1 MRGWCVHS
9 PSKGLGLLLKLKKI
23 ELAGFKSFCDRQ
35 ELPFNGG
42 GISAIVGPNGCGKS
56 NISDSISWVL
66 GERSAKSLR
75 GARMQDVIFS
85 GTRTRKPSGMA
96 SVSMTLLDPEAY
108 LAAKAANGTTEKAA
122 RRPGEIVVTRKLFRS
137 GESQYLLNGKICRLR
152 DIQDLFMGTGL
163 GPEHYAIIEQGR
175 VDQILSSRPND
186 RRAIIEEAAG
196 VTKFKSRRR
205 LAEFK
210 LESAR
215 QNLHR
220 VNDILQEV
228 IRQVNSLKRQASRAR
243 RYADLKKQR
252 DENLTVLLASRHHD
266 LQRRLAEASAEMN
279 SAEGQYGG
287 LAGRVKEMESARDAG
302 RRQQQEDEQTLE
314 QQRNELSNLT
324 VELERWRSRAEQ
336 QARTVE
342 ETGQRREHAGVEI
355 VELDTRL
362 RELEEELKVEQ
373 QALSEAGGLTE
384 QVRGR
389 LGEKTTEL
397 EATDAAIQDH
407 EQRREEIRRR
417 VLQVLGEVASLR
429 NELAKVEE
437 FLAGNQ
443 RHIARVEEGK
453 AAVESE
459 LAQLEVRRGELDRQ
473 MADGRSGVETLAQ
486 TRDRVQQEIVL
497 LKQQSQQRRQETEQ
511 LQQELSR
518 LRARSESLE
527 EILSHH
533 AYTTETVKKL
543 FATIE
548 QRPIDGF
555 EPIGILAD
563 YVEVDAP
570 FEKAAEEFLR
580 DELEFVVVRNWQEAE
595 QGVSLLR
602 RELEGYATFL
612 VHPESP
618 IRPEQPVLGPE
629 TGVTGRFADHIRL
642 TNGLSGSAS
651 TLLPKLRNC
660 YLVEEQGTAQRL
672 AVQYPD
678 LFFLLPDGL
687 CYRGYTVSGG
697 KKASAGPLAL
707 KRELRELRPRLAGR
721 EKTLETASAESKRFE
736 EELTAKGEELET
748 VQGAL
753 QTSEKE
759 ALAVE
764 HQLRQ
769 LTDEWE
775 RARRNLAVAQSE
787 MERLRREADDA
798 TARQKGQQAAIEQRE
813 KERGEAEAHLEELA
827 RQTEE
832 RRARRVLLAEEQTSL
847 RTELATLEER
857 GKSAAASLERV
868 RALTQEQTERREK
881 IANQVAEWEAE
892 CKRLSEDNQQ
902 LGERIESEGARREQL
917 AQQVSRLAESL
928 QASRTRDAGID
939 EDLKQ
944 KREELE
950 TIRQRRST
958 AELRQVE
965 LRSESRHLDE
975 TCQRELQQ
983 SVEELFSGEGR
994 EYTAEQLAEAE
1005 ERHRE
1010 VEAKL
1015 ENLGPVN
1022 VLALEEFEQE
1032 QQRLEFLD
1040 TQRQDL
1046 VDSIRDTRKVIEEI
1060 EVVSL
1065 KQFEEAF
1072 EQINLHFRETFS
1084 TLFGGGLGEMRL
1096 VESEDRTSEAGIE
1109 IVASPPGKRLQ
1120 NIALLSGGEKSLT
1133 AIALLMATFQYKPS
1147 PFCVLDE
1154 VDAALDEP
1162 NVIRFRRLVQQ
1173 MSDQTQFILI
1183 THSKGTMEAAQTLYG
1198 VTMQEPGVS
1207 RLVSVKMGDHE
1218 PAPAGRRQPE
1228 PEAVTV
1234 GA

>member
-1 MRGWCVHS
+1 M
-9 PSKGLGLLLKLKKI
+9 LKLKKI
-23 ELAGFKSFCDRQ
+23 ELTGFKSFCDRL

-56 NISDSISWVL
+56 NISDSFSWVL
-66 GERSAKSLR
+66 GERSAKTLR
-75 GARMQDVIFS
+75 GVHMQDVIFS
-85 GTRTRKPSGMA
+85 GTRKRKPSGMA

-108 LAAKAANGTTEKAA
+108 LAAKATNGTAGKVS
-122 RRPGEIVVTRKLFRS
+122 RRPGEVTVTRKLFRS

-175 VDQILSSRPND
+175 VEQILSSRPNE

-196 VTKFKSRRR
+196 ITKFKSRKR

-210 LESAR
+210 IESAR

-228 IRQVNSLKRQASRAR
+228 VRQVNSLKRQASRAR
-243 RYADLKKQR
+243 RYANLKKQR
-252 DENLTVLLASRHHD
+252 DENLTVLLASRHYD
-266 LQRRLAEASAEMN
+266 LQRRLAKASDEMK
-279 SAEGQYGG
+279 SADEHYGG
-287 LAGRVKEMESARDAG
+287 IAGRVSEIELERDAG
-302 RRQQQEDEQTLE
+302 RRQQQDNEQALE
-314 QQRNELSNLT
+314 QQRGELSNLT
-324 VELERWRSRAEQ
+324 VELERLRSRVEQ
-336 QARTVE
+336 QAHTIE
-342 ETGQRREHAGVEI
+342 ETNRRREHAGTDI
-355 VELDTRL
+355 VELDART
-362 RELEEELKVEQ
+362 RELEGELEGEQ
-373 QALSEAGGLTE
+373 QALSQVSGLTE
-384 QVRGR
+384 QGR
-389 LGEKTTEL
+389 RQLGEETAAL
-397 EATDAAIQDH
+397 ETTDAAIQDD
-407 EQRREEIRRR
+407 ERRREEIRRR
-417 VLQVLGEVASLR
+417 VLQILGEVGSLR

-443 RHIARVEEGK
+443 RQIARLEEEKGTVET
-453 AAVESE
+453 E
-459 LAQLEVRRGELDRQ
+459 LARLEQQRQKLDRQ
-473 MADGRSGVETLAQ
+473 VADRRADVETLAQ
-486 TRDRVQQEIVL
+486 TRDRLQEEIAS
-497 LKQQSQQRRQETEQ
+497 LKQQSQQRREETEQ

-533 AYTTETVKKL
+533 AYTTETVKSL

-548 QRPIDGF
+548 RRPIKGF
-555 EPIGILAD
+555 KPIGILAD

-570 FEKAAEEFLR
+570 FERAAEEFLR
-580 DELEFVVVRNWQEAE
+580 EELEFVVVRNWKEA
-595 QGVSLLR
+595 GHGISLLR
-602 RELEGYATFL
+602 TDVEGYATFL
-612 VHPESP
+612 VHPKSP
-618 IRPEQPVLGPE
+618 IRPDQPALGPE

-660 YLVEEQGTAQRL
+660 YMVEEQASAQRL
-672 AVQYPD
+672 ALRYPD

-697 KKASAGPLAL
+697 KKVSAGPLAL
-707 KRELRELRPRLAGR
+707 KRELRELRPRLA
-721 EKTLETASAESKRFE
+721 EKERALDTATAESKHFE
-736 EELTAKGEELET
+736 QELTAKGEELET
-748 VQGAL
+748 LQVSL

-764 HQLRQ
+764 HQLGQ
-769 LTDEWE
+769 LTDELE
-775 RARRNLAVAQSE
+775 RSRRSLAVSQSE
-787 MERLRREADDA
+787 MQRLQREVNDA
-798 TARQKGQQAAIEQRE
+798 ASRQEEQQAAIEQRE
-813 KERGEAEAHLEELA
+813 QEHCDAEAELDELA
-827 RQTEE
+827 RRTEG
-832 RRARRVLLAEEQTSL
+832 RQAQRVLMSEEQTRL

-857 GKSAAASLERV
+857 SKSAAASLERV
-868 RALTQEQTERREK
+868 RTLTQEQRERRDR
-881 IANQVAEWEAE
+881 IANQMAEWEAE
-892 CKRLSEDNQQ
+892 CKRLAEDNQQ
-902 LGERIESEGARREQL
+902 LGERIDSEATRWEQL
-917 AQQVSRLAESL
+917 AQDVSRLAEAL
-928 QASRTRDAGID
+928 QGSRTHDVTI
-939 EDLKQ
+939 EDDLRE

-950 TIRQRRST
+950 TVRQRRST
-958 AELRQVE
+958 AELQVVE
-965 LRSESRHLDE
+965 LRAESRHLDE

-983 SVEELFSGEGR
+983 SVEELFSGEG
-994 EYTAEQLAEAE
+994 EKYAAEQMSQAE
-1005 ERHRE
+1005 ELHRE

-1015 ENLGPVN
+1015 GNLGPVN

-1032 QQRLEFLD
+1032 QQRLAFLD

-1046 VDSIRDTRKVIEEI
+1046 VDSIRDTQKAIEEI
-1060 EVVSL
+1060 EVVSR
-1065 KQFEEAF
+1065 KQFNEAF

-1096 VESEDRTSEAGIE
+1096 VESEDKTAEAGVE
-1109 IVASPPGKRLQ
+1109 IAASPPGKRLQ

-1162 NVIRFRRLVQQ
+1162 NIIRFRRLVQQ

-1183 THSKGTMEAAQTLYG
+1183 THSKGTMEAAQALYG
-1198 VTMQEPGVS
+1198 VTMQEPGIS
-1207 RLVSVKMGDHE
+1207 RLVSVKMGDHD
-1218 PAPAGRRQPE
+1218 PAPPPRRQAE

-1234 GA
+1234 RA

>member
-1 MRGWCVHS
+1 M
-9 PSKGLGLLLKLKKI
+9 LKLKKI
-23 ELAGFKSFCDRQ
+23 ELTGFKSFCDRQ

-66 GERSAKSLR
+66 GERSAKTLR

-108 LAAKAANGTTEKAA
+108 LAAKAANETAEKAA

-314 QQRNELSNLT
+314 QQRSELSNLT
-324 VELERWRSRAEQ
+324 VELERWRSRVEQ

-342 ETGQRREHAGVEI
+342 ETGQRREHAGAEI

-473 MADGRSGVETLAQ
+473 MADGQSGVDTLAQ

-533 AYTTETVKKL
+533 AYTT
-543 FATIE
+543 
-548 QRPIDGF
+548 
-555 EPIGILAD
+555 
-563 YVEVDAP
+563 
-570 FEKAAEEFLR
+570 
-580 DELEFVVVRNWQEAE
+580 
-595 QGVSLLR
+595 
-602 RELEGYATFL
+602 
-612 VHPESP
+612 
-618 IRPEQPVLGPE
+618 
-629 TGVTGRFADHIRL
+629 
-642 TNGLSGSAS
+642 
-651 TLLPKLRNC
+651 
-660 YLVEEQGTAQRL
+660 
-672 AVQYPD
+672 
-678 LFFLLPDGL
+678 
-687 CYRGYTVSGG
+687 
-697 KKASAGPLAL
+697 
-707 KRELRELRPRLAGR
+707 
-721 EKTLETASAESKRFE
+721 
-736 EELTAKGEELET
+736 
-748 VQGAL
+748 
-753 QTSEKE
+753 
-759 ALAVE
+759 
-764 HQLRQ
+764 
-769 LTDEWE
+769 
-775 RARRNLAVAQSE
+775 
-787 MERLRREADDA
+787 
-798 TARQKGQQAAIEQRE
+798 
-813 KERGEAEAHLEELA
+813 
-827 RQTEE
+827 
-832 RRARRVLLAEEQTSL
+832 
-847 RTELATLEER
+847 
-857 GKSAAASLERV
+857 
-868 RALTQEQTERREK
+868 
-881 IANQVAEWEAE
+881 
-892 CKRLSEDNQQ
+892 
-902 LGERIESEGARREQL
+902 
-917 AQQVSRLAESL
+917 
-928 QASRTRDAGID
+928 
-939 EDLKQ
+939 
-944 KREELE
+944 
-950 TIRQRRST
+950 
-958 AELRQVE
+958 
-965 LRSESRHLDE
+965 
-975 TCQRELQQ
+975 
-983 SVEELFSGEGR
+983 
-994 EYTAEQLAEAE
+994 
-1005 ERHRE
+1005 
-1010 VEAKL
+1010 
-1015 ENLGPVN
+1015 
-1022 VLALEEFEQE
+1022 
-1032 QQRLEFLD
+1032 
-1040 TQRQDL
+1040 
-1046 VDSIRDTRKVIEEI
+1046 
-1060 EVVSL
+1060 
-1065 KQFEEAF
+1065 
-1072 EQINLHFRETFS
+1072 
-1084 TLFGGGLGEMRL
+1084 
-1096 VESEDRTSEAGIE
+1096 
-1109 IVASPPGKRLQ
+1109 
-1120 NIALLSGGEKSLT
+1120 
-1133 AIALLMATFQYKPS
+1133 
-1147 PFCVLDE
+1147 
-1154 VDAALDEP
+1154 
-1162 NVIRFRRLVQQ
+1162 
-1173 MSDQTQFILI
+1173 
-1183 THSKGTMEAAQTLYG
+1183 
-1198 VTMQEPGVS
+1198 
-1207 RLVSVKMGDHE
+1207 
-1218 PAPAGRRQPE
+1218 
-1228 PEAVTV
+1228 
-1234 GA
+1234 